1 MTVRRGIGEW
11 QPGIV
16 AGRTCRAAGADPDP
30 LCGES
35 SAAKRAIAFMDF
47 IAEVFS
53 TVRALNA
60 HIRKRAE

>member
-16 AGRTCRAAGADPDP
+16 AGRTCRTAGADPDP

-35 SAAKRAIAFMDF
+35 SAAEAGNRVHGLYCRG
-47 IAEVFS
+47 VFHGPC
-53 TVRALNA
+53 A
-60 HIRKRAE
+60 